1 MCFRVYARSR
11 CSAVELQ
18 LKLNRMA
25 QTTLRV
31 TEADGDSDRMIVAPL
46 AKTDSGARIIELE
59 RCSKGGP
66 GEQFHSLTSGLHV
79 HAYVYPPKE
88 KQD

>member
-1 MCFRVYARSR
+1 MCFRVYARASR

-31 TEADGDSDRMIVAPL
+31 TEADGDSDRMIVAPM
-46 AKTDSGARIIELE
+46 AKTDSEGPNLRLE
-59 RCSKGGP
+59 REDRKDLEKGYP
-66 GEQFHSLTSGLHV
+66 GST
-79 HAYVYPPKE
+79 KE
-88 KQD
+88 VLRSSSHKAINV